1 MKLDNI
7 KQEALLFKAR
17 NTSEL
22 SDKIKEL
29 KDKEVPFLGLVYFM
43 QHNQQLTLSEAIK
56 KTLELNIWTENE
68 KAKIQGYH
76 DLMMS
81 EFQEED

>member
-17 NTSEL
+17 NISEL

-43 QHNQQLTLSEAIK
+43 QHNQQLSLSEARK
-56 KTLELNIWTENE
+56 KTLELDIWTENE
-68 KAKIQGYH
+68 KTEIQGYH